1 MVLELK
7 DARLDR
13 RFSLRDQIYG
23 IVRTMILTGVIQPGE
38 TIDEKAIAAKLSV
51 SRTPVREAVKKL
63 SDENLVEVVAQS
75 ATRAAPMDRHEIEQ
89 SYLIRRALEIESAS
103 QAAGRMTQD
112 HHDRLSDILHAHE
125 RAIERRQFVEAIRA
139 DDAFH
144 EQIAM
149 ISNLPRLWQA
159 IEISKAQID
168 RCRHI
173 MVPRS
178 GQAEATLQQHR
189 DIMRAIAS
197 ADPNGAGAA
206 MRVHLEAAYQSAIK
220 FLDETKQI
228 NLEH

>member
-13 RFSLRDQIYG
+13 RLSLRDQIYG
-23 IVRTMILTGVIQPGE
+23 IVRTMILTGAIQPGE

-89 SYLIRRALEIESAS
+89 SYLIRRALEIESAT
-103 QAAGRMTQD
+103 QAAGRMRQD

-125 RAIERRQFVEAIRA
+125 SAIKRRQFVVAIRA

-173 MVPRS
+173 MVPRA
-178 GQAEATLQQHR
+178 GQAELTLQQHR
-189 DIMRAIAS
+189 EIVSAIAS
-197 ADPNGAGAA
+197 GDSARAGHA
-206 MRVHLEAAYQSAIK
+206 MHTHLESAYKSAIT
-220 FLDETKQI
+220 FLDETNEIKH
-228 NLEH
+228 EH